1 MMVFHLGHIDS
12 MAVGTSIYLT
22 WITGAIVIS
31 IALMPFF
38 KPDYAKI
45 RISGFVDM
53 FRRYWAHMIVVFSV
67 YLWKDILDQLDRI
80 LMANTQLDMT
90 PYVYAI
96 EGDIVLWIQE
106 SLSNSI
112 LSIGLTHFYVMGFM
126 AVTFS
131 SFVYPIFFDDRYMA
145 DRVSLSMFWVYIL
158 AIPFYLF
165 FNVRV
170 TGNYIP
176 EMETIA
182 YDLTPE
188 IHNWFIQ
195 IDPFTNGMPSL
206 HIGLPFAI
214 WLTMERWDSDERW
227 LRYRRLLL
235 LFITV
240 TGFTILYLGIHWV
253 SDIIGGIIV
262 AVIAV
267 EITSRTHKPIWQF
280 ADERLFSRR
289 LARAID
295 NPKKWFSD
303 SWILVK
309 SVFQP
314 LQKPSSS
321 QTKAFI
327 AVLLILTSSVLL
339 WDATHQDFP
348 IEGVNPTKSAG
359 SEGWVVGVEEID
371 DDIKIKL
378 WNVSTQNEKLVS
390 GMNWFDPPSIELS
403 NNSLVL
409 FDESNLEFFN
419 LDNISSDVIEPMFSI
434 QEEINIQQ
442 VSIGQNT
449 NGNPFLVLVKGDK
462 IEVID
467 VFTSQILISNEIN
480 NLTTIEASDSSIA
493 SAFNTENGP
502 IINVTTL
509 FNPSL
514 EINIIIET
522 FSNDLIDEYLEE
534 LFQVPVDYNNS
545 TILDIEMDGNFLVAL
560 VDVGPLNRLI
570 LIDLLSGKQEMISNP
585 LWPAESPSIDGNYIA
600 FLQRPIAGTS
610 DNFDPLEYNQEV
622 FLWDILS
629 NNEWVQITHDDFN
642 QYNPYVLSDGIT
654 WITIDE
660 DGNSKLVIYSLE
672 KTFEEYSSVVLQ
684 SAIVMLIPLLLVWS
698 HQSAIEKR
706 SKY

>member
-1 MMVFHLGHIDS
+1 

-31 IALMPFF
+31 IAMMPFF

-45 RISGFVDM
+45 HMSGFVDM

-67 YLWKDILDQLDRI
+67 YLWKDLLDQLDRI

-106 SLSNSI
+106 SLSNSL

-126 AVTFS
+126 AITFS

-182 YDLTPE
+182 YDLTPQ
-188 IHNWFIQ
+188 IQNWFIQ

-214 WLTMERWDSDERW
+214 WLTLERWDSDERW

-235 LFITV
+235 LFIAITA
-240 TGFTILYLGIHWV
+240 FTILYLGIHWV

-267 EITSRTHKPIWQF
+267 EITSRTHGPIWQF

-295 NPKKWFSD
+295 DPRKWLSE
-303 SWILVK
+303 SLILIK
-309 SVFQP
+309 SIFHP
-314 LQKPSSS
+314 LQKPSST

-327 AVLLILTSSVLL
+327 ATLLILTSSVLL

-348 IEGVNPTKSAG
+348 IEGVNPTNAAG
-359 SEGWVVGVEEID
+359 SEGWVVGIEEID
-371 DDIKIKL
+371 QDINIKL
-378 WNVSTQNEKLVS
+378 WNVSAQEETIIQ
-390 GMNWFDPPSIELS
+390 GFNWINPPSIELS

-409 FDESNLEFFN
+409 FDGFHLDFFQLN
-419 LDNISSDVIEPMFSI
+419 DNSLDMIEPTFSI
-434 QEEINIQQ
+434 TQDIFLEQ
-442 VSIGQNT
+442 VSIGENSQ
-449 NGNPFLVLVKGDK
+449 GEPYLVLIK
-462 IEVID
+462 
-467 VFTSQILISNEIN
+467 NE
-480 NLTTIEASDSSIA
+480 TIEIIDILMNQIYFSDELFKGRALEEAQKAFNLLQEGRELKMVSMLGSPSALKIPNSLMTLSKVREYIGPSLMNLAKNLEIGTSTPPVMVSGGYKIIYLLDKELAKYQKQELDEKKELLYSSI
-493 SAFNTENGP
+493 NILNDREKE
-502 IINVTTL
+502 I
-509 FNPSL
+509 L
-514 EINIIIET
+514 EARRLNEDPKT
-522 FSNDLIDEYLEE
+522 LEE
-534 LFQVPVDYNNS
+534 LSKKYKISRERVRQ
-545 TILDIEMDGNFLVAL
+545 IETKAFEKLQKSMINASKSK
-560 VDVGPLNRLI
+560 N
-570 LIDLLSGKQEMISNP
+570 LLPSN
-585 LWPAESPSIDGNYIA
+585 
-600 FLQRPIAGTS
+600 
-610 DNFDPLEYNQEV
+610 
-622 FLWDILS
+622 
-629 NNEWVQITHDDFN
+629 
-642 QYNPYVLSDGIT
+642 
-654 WITIDE
+654 
-660 DGNSKLVIYSLE
+660 
-672 KTFEEYSSVVLQ
+672 
-684 SAIVMLIPLLLVWS
+684 
-698 HQSAIEKR
+698 
-706 SKY
+706 

>member
-1 MMVFHLGHIDS
+1 

-67 YLWKDILDQLDRI
+67 YLWKDLLDQLDRI
-80 LMANTQLDMT
+80 IMANTQLDMT

-96 EGDIVLWIQE
+96 EGDIVLWIQN
-106 SLSNSI
+106 SLSNSL

-145 DRVSLSMFWVYIL
+145 DRISLSMFWVYVL

-176 EMETIA
+176 GMQTIA

-235 LFITV
+235 LFIIMTA
-240 TGFTILYLGIHWV
+240 FTILYLGIHWV

-262 AVIAV
+262 AMIAV
-267 EITSRTHKPIWQF
+267 EITSKTHTPIWQF

-295 NPKKWFSD
+295 DPKKWASQ
-303 SWILVK
+303 SWLQVK
-309 SVFQP
+309 RIFHP
-314 LQKPSSS
+314 LQAPSSS

-327 AVLLILTSSVLL
+327 ATLLILTSSVLL

-348 IEGVNPTKSAG
+348 IEGVNPTNAAG
-359 SEGWVVGVEEID
+359 SEGWVVGIEEID
-371 DDIKIKL
+371 QDIKIKL
-378 WNVSTQNEKLVS
+378 WNVSTQEETLIGGISWTN
-390 GMNWFDPPSIELS
+390 PPIIELS

-409 FDESNLEFFN
+409 YNNSHLDYFQ
-419 LDNISSDVIEPMFSI
+419 LDNNSLNQIEPRFSI
-434 QEEINIQQ
+434 AENMELDK
-442 VSIGQNT
+442 VSIGENNQGNPYLVMIT
-449 NGNPFLVLVKGDK
+449 NGTIEIIDIFMNQTHISPK
-462 IEVID
+462 IE
-467 VFTSQILISNEIN
+467 
-480 NLTTIEASDSSIA
+480 NLTTIEASGTFIA
-493 SAFNTENGP
+493 SSSNTLNGP
-502 IINVTTL
+502 VINVTTL
-509 FNPSL
+509 FNPSI
-514 EINIIIET
+514 EINILIET
-522 FSNDLIDEYLEE
+522 FSNNLNDEYLERLYE
-534 LFQVPVDYNNS
+534 IAVDYNNS
-545 TILDIEMDGNFLVAL
+545 TVLDIEMDGNFIVAL

-570 LIDLLSGKQEMISNP
+570 LIDILTGDQKMLSNP

-600 FLQRPIAGTS
+600 FLQRPITGS
-610 DNFDPLEYNQEV
+610 SPNFDPLSFNTEV
-622 FLWDILS
+622 FFCDIFIY
-629 NNEWVQITHDDFN
+629 NGRVQITYDDFN
-642 QYNPYVLSDGIT
+642 QYHPDVLNNGIT

-660 DGNSKLVIYSLE
+660 NGNSELVIYSLE

-684 SAIVMLIPLLLVWS
+684 SAILMLIPLLLVWA
-698 HQSAIEKR
+698 HQSAVEKR
-706 SKY
+706 HQN

>member
-1 MMVFHLGHIDS
+1 MGYPIHTDS

-22 WITGAIVIS
+22 WVTGAIVIS
-31 IALMPFF
+31 IGLMPLF

-45 RISGFVDM
+45 RISGFIDM

-67 YLWKDILDQLDRI
+67 YLWKDLLDQLDRI

-96 EGDIVLWIQE
+96 EGDIVFFIQSE
-106 SLSNSI
+106 LQNSL
-112 LSIGLTHFYVMGFM
+112 LSVGLTHFYVMGFM

-235 LFITV
+235 LFIV
-240 TGFTILYLGIHWV
+240 LTGFTILYLGIHWV

-267 EITSRTHKPIWQF
+267 EITSKTHAPIWRF

-295 NPKKWFSD
+295 DPKKWVSESWKMVKNIFS
-303 SWILVK
+303 
-309 SVFQP
+309 P
-314 LQKPSSS
+314 LKQPSSS

-327 AVLLILTSSVLL
+327 ASLLFITSSVLL

-348 IEGVNPTKSAG
+348 IEGVNPTKAAG
-359 SEGWVVGVEEID
+359 SEGWVVGIEEIGPD
-371 DDIKIKL
+371 VNINL
-378 WNVSTQNEKLVS
+378 WNVSTQQETVIGGIS
-390 GMNWFDPPSIELS
+390 WVTPPSIELS
-403 NNSLVL
+403 NNSLIL
-409 FDESNLEFFN
+409 FDNFNLDFFQ
-419 LDNISSDVIEPMFSI
+419 LDNIS
-434 QEEINIQQ
+434 
-442 VSIGQNT
+442 
-449 NGNPFLVLVKGDK
+449 LDK
-462 IEVID
+462 IEPIFSITENLTYDKFSIGENDHGDPYLVKVTNGSMEIIN
-467 VFTSQILISNEIN
+467 VLLNQTVLSNEIG
-480 NLTTIEASDSSIA
+480 NLTAIEASGSFIA
-493 SAFNTENGP
+493 SAFNTANGP

-509 FNPSL
+509 FSPSI
-514 EINIIIET
+514 EINILIET
-522 FSNDLIDEYLEE
+522 FSNDLNDEYLERLYE
-534 LFQVPVDYNNS
+534 VPVDYNNS
-545 TILDIEMDGNFLVAL
+545 TVLDIEMDENFIVIT

-570 LIDLLSGKQEMISNP
+570 LIDTLTGEQTMLSNP
-585 LWPAESPSIDGNYIA
+585 LWPAESPSIEGNYIA
-600 FLQRPIAGTS
+600 FLQRPITS
-610 DNFDPLEYNQEV
+610 PSINLDPLNFNRDV
-622 FLWDILS
+622 FLWDIDGDQGAIQIPTEDNSDHYDPYMLS
-629 NNEWVQITHDDFN
+629 N
-642 QYNPYVLSDGIT
+642 GIT

-660 DGNSKLVIYSLE
+660 DGNSELVIYQLE
-672 KTFEEYSSVVLQ
+672 NTFEEYSSVVLQ
-684 SAIVMLIPLLLVWS
+684 AAVLLLIPLLLVWS
-698 HQSAIEKR
+698 QQSALEKR
-706 SKY
+706 PRD

>member
-1 MMVFHLGHIDS
+1 
-12 MAVGTSIYLT
+12 
-22 WITGAIVIS
+22 
-31 IALMPFF
+31 
-38 KPDYAKI
+38 
-45 RISGFVDM
+45 M

-67 YLWKDILDQLDRI
+67 YLWKDLLDQLDRI
-80 LMANTQLDMT
+80 IMANTQLDMT

-96 EGDIVLWIQE
+96 EGDIVLWIQN
-106 SLSNSI
+106 SLSNSL

-145 DRVSLSMFWVYIL
+145 DRISLSMFWVYVL

-176 EMETIA
+176 GMQTIA

-235 LFITV
+235 LFIIMTA
-240 TGFTILYLGIHWV
+240 FTILYLGIHWV

-262 AVIAV
+262 AMIAV
-267 EITSRTHKPIWQF
+267 EITSKTHTPIWQF

-295 NPKKWFSD
+295 DPKKWASQ
-303 SWILVK
+303 SWLQVK
-309 SVFQP
+309 RIFHP
-314 LQKPSSS
+314 LQAPSSS

-327 AVLLILTSSVLL
+327 ATLLILTSSVLL

-348 IEGVNPTKSAG
+348 IEGVNPTNAAG
-359 SEGWVVGVEEID
+359 SEGWVVGIEEID
-371 DDIKIKL
+371 QDIKIKL
-378 WNVSTQNEKLVS
+378 WNVSTQEETLIGGISWTN
-390 GMNWFDPPSIELS
+390 PPIIELS

-409 FDESNLEFFN
+409 YNNSHLDYFQ
-419 LDNISSDVIEPMFSI
+419 LDNNSLNQIEPRFSI
-434 QEEINIQQ
+434 AENMELDK
-442 VSIGQNT
+442 VSIGENNQGDPYLVMIT
-449 NGNPFLVLVKGDK
+449 NGT
-462 IEVID
+462 IEIID
-467 VFTSQILISNEIN
+467 IFMNQTHISPEIE
-480 NLTTIEASDSSIA
+480 NLTTIEASGSFIA
-493 SAFNTENGP
+493 SSSNTLNGP
-502 IINVTTL
+502 VINVTTL
-509 FNPSL
+509 FNPSI
-514 EINIIIET
+514 EINILIET
-522 FSNDLIDEYLEE
+522 FSNNLNDEYLERLYE
-534 LFQVPVDYNNS
+534 IAVDYNNS
-545 TILDIEMDGNFLVAL
+545 TVLDIEMDGNFLVVL

-570 LIDLLSGKQEMISNP
+570 LIDILTGEQKMLSNP

-600 FLQRPIAGTS
+600 FLQRPITGS
-610 DNFDPLEYNQEV
+610 SPNFDPLSFNTEV
-622 FLWDILS
+622 FFWDIF
-629 NNEWVQITHDDFN
+629 NDNGRVQITYDDFN
-642 QYNPYVLSDGIT
+642 QYHPDVLNNGIT

-660 DGNSKLVIYSLE
+660 NGNSELVIYSLE

-684 SAIVMLIPLLLVWS
+684 SAILMLIPLLLVWA
-698 HQSAIEKR
+698 HQSAVEKR
-706 SKY
+706 HQN